1 MADRI
6 ETIKAIHISNGKSIQ
21 TEKIIDLPTNED
33 IANLLTMLGTS
44 HFARIEIV
52 RPVVEIC
59 DAVGS
64 VVDYEQS
71 SMTTII
77 IKLKGE

>member
-1 MADRI
+1 MSDST
-6 ETIKAIHISNGKSIQ
+6 ETIEVITFPSGESIR
-21 TEKIIDLPTNED
+21 TKEIVDSPTNGD

-52 RPVVEIC
+52 RPVVEIY
-59 DAVGS
+59 DAIGS
-64 VVDYEQS
+64 VVDYERS
-71 SMTTII
+71 EMTTIT